1 MIRRLPSVVAL
12 ILTAGTAGLVTGT
25 ASHAAQATLGCPG
38 TVQTGE
44 QLATGI
50 TVDVGTT
57 PLGAYSLT
65 VTYDPTVLTIASVE
79 GGNSP
84 EFAGTPTT
92 NPGSFTSGSTNI
104 SAFQTG
110 SLTGPTGVVSITR
123 VRFNVVGAT
132 TTSVGLTVGSL
143 FDTNSNPISPTA
155 TGCMVMVIGGTA
167 TTTSS
172 TSTTSSTTT
181 TQPATSTTTSTTS
194 TTTTQPSITTT
205 TSSTTTT
212 IPGNTCPLGQGFWKN
227 HPSAW
232 LVRTLTLGSQTYP
245 EKELLT
251 VLRTAP
257 GNGSGNDA
265 SVILAHQLITA
276 KLNIANGSDPTAI
289 AATVAD
295 ADGLLA
301 AFVDKLP
308 YRVRSSSVLGQ
319 AMVNDAGLLDSYN
332 SGSLTPNCVA
342 EEDPPSGASH
352 IRVGR

>member
-12 ILTAGTAGLVTGT
+12 ILTAVTAGLVTGT
-25 ASHAAQATLGCPG
+25 GSHAAQATLGCPG

-92 NPGSFTSGSTNI
+92 NPGSFTNGSTNI

-155 TGCMVMVIGGTA
+155 TGCMVMVNGGAA
-167 TTTSS
+167 TTTST

-212 IPGNTCPLGQGFWKN
+212 IPGSRRRWQR
-227 HPSAW
+227 A
-232 LVRTLTLGSQTYP
+232 
-245 EKELLT
+245 
-251 VLRTAP
+251 
-257 GNGSGNDA
+257 
-265 SVILAHQLITA
+265 
-276 KLNIANGSDPTAI
+276 
-289 AATVAD
+289 
-295 ADGLLA
+295 
-301 AFVDKLP
+301 
-308 YRVRSSSVLGQ
+308 
-319 AMVNDAGLLDSYN
+319 
-332 SGSLTPNCVA
+332 
-342 EEDPPSGASH
+342 
-352 IRVGR
+352 

>member
-123 VRFNVVGAT
+123 V
-132 TTSVGLTVGSL
+132 SK
-143 FDTNSNPISPTA
+143 PTP
-155 TGCMVMVIGGTA
+155 TMLHHHPCLPTFRCRRGTRR
-167 TTTSS
+167 SS
-172 TSTTSSTTT
+172 RVT
-181 TQPATSTTTSTTS
+181 
-194 TTTTQPSITTT
+194 
-205 TSSTTTT
+205 
-212 IPGNTCPLGQGFWKN
+212 
-227 HPSAW
+227 
-232 LVRTLTLGSQTYP
+232 
-245 EKELLT
+245 
-251 VLRTAP
+251 
-257 GNGSGNDA
+257 A
-265 SVILAHQLITA
+265 SV
-276 KLNIANGSDPTAI
+276 
-289 AATVAD
+289 AARVMQE
-295 ADGLLA
+295 A
-301 AFVDKLP
+301 AM
-308 YRVRSSSVLGQ
+308 R
-319 AMVNDAGLLDSYN
+319 
-332 SGSLTPNCVA
+332 
-342 EEDPPSGASH
+342 
-352 IRVGR
+352 